1 MDKSPEFIGYKAS
14 VSYRAKNNDGDILMS
29 EVFVV
34 FDKNIENITYMMDGK
49 DYEQYQEV
57 LKEIHESS
65 NSDSEEE

>member
-1 MDKSPEFIGYKAS
+1 
-14 VSYRAKNNDGDILMS
+14 MS